1 VGWYATNSLSVRR
14 HAGCVSNTQ
23 RGRVIQVLPAKLG
36 SPGNANEREDRMI
49 CTALEHLVF
58 EDVMVNVH
66 SVTGREAI
74 LRAAGGLTEFAEC
87 CGQPEAAHDL
97 GYFLSKPGALPR
109 MPRLLLIGNEDL
121 DGEKP
126 RAESLLG
133 AVLIFEQRIA
143 GVGLGAFATNDRS
156 GRGSVIARCPDRAR
170 VAGLAA
176 ELLMHRGAHLVLM
189 SFRGGEPHETE
200 GAFGG
205 LLSGLRGRNDVRWT
219 WREREIPGYLPL
231 CPTLEATLAGL
242 GTRTRRNLR
251 YYRRRAELD
260 LGATFVPDA
269 KVSRAELL
277 RFNRDC
283 MYAAPRRVASWRYA
297 SLAELDEPI
306 LMGMRDGMGRW
317 LSLLGGRRY
326 LDRSEILWQM
336 NREGPKA
343 SSVGTAMRAYFV
355 EHEIAHGSRRLYAE
369 GGTGHSMSFSFVR
382 ERVTDL
388 VVKRDTL
395 ASKAMQ
401 LLARRYIPPDNE
413 LSRTLQSPALRWKS
427 C

>member
-1 VGWYATNSLSVRR
+1 L
-14 HAGCVSNTQ
+14 Q
-23 RGRVIQVLPAKLG
+23 RF
-36 SPGNANEREDRMI
+36 
-49 CTALEHLVF
+49 F
-58 EDVMVNVH
+58 EDVMLTVH
-66 SVTGREAI
+66 PIAGREAV
-74 LRAAGGLTEFAEC
+74 LRAARRLTAFAES
-87 CGQPEAAHDL
+87 CGQSEAAHDI

-109 MPRLLLIGNEDL
+109 IPRLLLVGSEDL
-121 DGEKP
+121 DEVAP

-143 GVGLGAFATNDRS
+143 GVGIGAFATNDRS
-156 GRGSVIARCPDRAR
+156 GRGSVIARGPDRAR
-170 VAGLAA
+170 IAGLAA
-176 ELLMHRGAHLVLM
+176 EWLVQHGAHLVLM
-189 SFRGGEPHETE
+189 SFRDGEAHQAE
-200 GAFGG
+200 GA
-205 LLSGLRGRNDVRWT
+205 LVSMLSGLRGRNDVRWT
-219 WREREIPGYLPL
+219 WREREIPAYLPL
-231 CPTLEATLAGL
+231 CPTVEATFAGL

-260 LGATFVPDA
+260 LGATFVAKA
-269 KVSRAELL
+269 KVSQAEFL
-277 RFNRDC
+277 RFNCEC
-283 MYAAPRRVASWRYA
+283 MYAAPRQVANWRYE

-306 LMGMRDGMGRW
+306 LMGMKDGAGRW

-336 NREGPKA
+336 NREGLKT

-369 GGTGHSMSFSFVR
+369 GGTGHSMSYSFVR

-388 VVKRDTL
+388 VVKRDSL

-401 LLARRYIPPDNE
+401 LLARRYIPQDNE
-413 LSRTLQSPALRWKS
+413 LSRTLQSPALTWRS